1 MESPGT
7 GTTGARHA
15 MSAPDPARR
24 TTPDIVAEQID
35 KLVRLFPE
43 CVTEDAGGS
52 RRIDF
57 DRLGQ
62 PSATSTRSPA
72 AMPTPLPGPASR
84 RPSARSRPPA
94 PPSTHL
100 SIHDSLAPKEID
112 ALPLDAEIGF
122 ICQDAGH
129 TSPVGMKRSRWDN
142 ATRFRP

>member
-1 MESPGT
+1 MQAPMESPVT

-57 DRLGQ
+57 DRLRATLGDLDALAGSDAYTFTWAGKQ
-62 PSATSTRSPA
+62 EAFRALQTPSAA
-72 AMPTPLPGPASR
+72 QH
-84 RPSARSRPPA
+84 PPQH
-94 PPSTHL
+94 P
-100 SIHDSLAPKEID
+100 
-112 ALPLDAEIGF
+112 
-122 ICQDAGH
+122 
-129 TSPVGMKRSRWDN
+129 
-142 ATRFRP
+142 